1 MSRSGVTSPA
11 IDGHA
16 PTAAALA
23 SRSLCAIHL
32 LIASSLLSDQPSLC
46 EGCLVR
52 GTIPRSRASG
62 LHVRRGGEIRMLR
75 RNYNDRSGSL
85 ASNRLARDAGEM
97 SALVRKRPFAI
108 KLQI

>member
-32 LIASSLLSDQPSLC
+32 LMASSLPSDQPSLC

-52 GTIPRSRASG
+52 GTIPRSEQAVFTFGEAGKSGCCAATTMTARGQSLHIDKPGASAQFP
-62 LHVRRGGEIRMLR
+62 LH
-75 RNYNDRSGSL
+75 
-85 ASNRLARDAGEM
+85 
-97 SALVRKRPFAI
+97 P
-108 KLQI
+108 Q

>member
-11 IDGHA
+11 INGHA

-46 EGCLVR
+46 EGCHWQCGLLRTRREGPR
-52 GTIPRSRASG
+52 GCRAAKCDNEFSPSDVG
-62 LHVRRGGEIRMLR
+62 CHATLPWGSCPCNGGDDITL
-75 RNYNDRSGSL
+75 
-85 ASNRLARDAGEM
+85 
-97 SALVRKRPFAI
+97 
-108 KLQI
+108 